1 MLGGRSYR
9 RGIGDVDEPEAVGED
24 VVPDA
29 VLRLAQVAIIF
40 EEVLGREAWES
51 NILGRRI
58 EGRESFCSVLI
69 CRFWYR
75 RELRR
80 RR

>member
-40 EEVLGREAWES
+40 EEGAADGWDCEMDVL
-51 NILGRRI
+51 
-58 EGRESFCSVLI
+58 VK
-69 CRFWYR
+69 
-75 RELRR
+75 
-80 RR
+80 